1 MKRREKSAPI
11 WLFSF
16 VDLAFL
22 LLILFTQLIPDS
34 PPNPIAVAEL
44 ELPRIEQ
51 VDPAAVAAK
60 AEPVWQLR
68 IHPLATSDDP
78 ALRRAPFELIEP
90 GSTTGEPGTAATVH
104 PIDASDLAEGLTL
117 LHARAIPR
125 PLLAPNRDSRSEDL
139 LVAVSLLER
148 IWQNG
153 RGVTVFPTPAISAP
167 PRTSESAS
175 R

>member
-34 PPNPIAVAEL
+34 PTSPVELAEL

-51 VDPAAVAAK
+51 LEAAPTGAAGEPA
-60 AEPVWQLR
+60 WQLR
-68 IHPLATSDDP
+68 IHPLAAGDDP
-78 ALRRAPFELIEP
+78 ARRRAPFELIEP
-90 GSTTGEPGTAATVH
+90 GSTPSAPAETARSKAF
-104 PIDASDLAEGLTL
+104 DARDLEARLAV
-117 LHARAIPR
+117 LHERSLPR
-125 PLLAPNRDSRSEDL
+125 PLLTPHRDARSEDL

-153 RGVTVFPTPAISAP
+153 RGVTVLPTPAISASP
-167 PRTSESAS
+167 KTSESAS

>member
-22 LLILFTQLIPDS
+22 LLILFTQLIPETPS
-34 PPNPIAVAEL
+34 PPVELAEL

-51 VDPAAVAAK
+51 VEPAAIAAK

-78 ALRRAPFELIEP
+78 SVRRAPFELIEP
-90 GSTTGEPGTAATVH
+90 NSSTGDPGKIAAH
-104 PIDASDLAEGLTL
+104 PVDARDLAEGLTM
-117 LHARAIPR
+117 LHARALPR
-125 PLLAPNRDSRSEDL
+125 PLLAPNRDARSEDL

-167 PRTSESAS
+167 PPTSESAI